1 MGVYKKDLNWYIDF
15 YLNGQRKRE
24 MVGPSKKEAELV
36 LGKKKAEIRENRDFA
51 VKKEKKVKFEVFAE
65 EYLDYSNH
73 EV

>member
-1 MGVYKKDLNWYIDF
+1 
-15 YLNGQRKRE
+15 
-24 MVGPSKKEAELV
+24 MVS
-36 LGKKKAEIRENRDFA
+36 GKKKAEIRENRDFA